1 MRCRIVLLLLHD
13 ENVYSKETFIA
24 QEFVRNNRINCS
36 CLLLESVVILES
48 TLSTEF
54 PTDRSSQQ
62 RCSMK
67 NRVLRNFA
75 KFTGKH
81 LCQKRRRH
89 RYFPVNFAKFLRIIF
104 LQNTSG
110 RLFLQRVLFEFSIE
124 LLQLLYSYFEQFS
137 ATVSFSFI
145 VFFVSLV
152 YGCRY

>member
-1 MRCRIVLLLLHD
+1 MENNNSKIVCSETSSSDLNMRECHMRCRIVLLLLHN

-48 TLSTEF
+48 TLCTEF

-67 NRVLRNFA
+67 KRVLRNFA

-81 LCQKRRRH
+81 LCQKETQAQV
-89 RYFPVNFAKFLRIIF
+89 FSCKFCEISKNNFFTEHLW
-104 LQNTSG
+104 T
-110 RLFLQRVLFEFSIE
+110 
-124 LLQLLYSYFEQFS
+124 
-137 ATVSFSFI
+137 TVSAAC
-145 VFFVSLV
+145 FV
-152 YGCRY
+152 